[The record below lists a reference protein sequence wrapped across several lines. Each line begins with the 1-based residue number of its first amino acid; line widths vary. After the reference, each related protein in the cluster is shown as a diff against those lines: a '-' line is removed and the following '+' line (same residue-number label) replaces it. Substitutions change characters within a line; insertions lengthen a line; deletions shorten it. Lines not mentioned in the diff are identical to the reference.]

1 MKVSIFSQRSVTDPS
16 IVDKL
21 FDTINY
27 LENIKDEYK
36 PVMFLTGGAHGA
48 QQVIYNTLKD
58 DYDFVVF
65 KPWTQISKKMESIAI
80 VDGKFDPTFFF
91 YRNIQ
96 IVDNSDLVVIF
107 DNGEKDAEVY
117 KVKGLCEKKG
127 KQMVVIHV

>member
-1 MKVSIFSQRSVTDPS
+1 MKVSVFSQRSVTDPA
-16 IVDKL
+16 IVDMFL
-21 FDTINY
+21 
-27 LENIKDEYK
+27 DEVQKQYQDIA
-36 PVMFLTGGAHGA
+36 VYSSVFLTGGAHGA
-48 QQVIYNTLKD
+48 QQVIYDALKD

-65 KPWTQISKKMESIAI
+65 KPWTQISKKMESIAV

-107 DNGEKDAEVY
+107 DNGEKDAECY

-127 KQMVVIHV
+127 KPMVVINV

>member
-1 MKVSIFSQRSVTDPS
+1 MKVSIFSQRNVTDPV

-21 FDTINY
+21 FEELGKY
-27 LENIKDEYK
+27 EE
-36 PVMFLTGGAHGA
+36 PVIFLTGGAHGA
-48 QQVIYNTLKD
+48 QQVVYDALKD

-65 KPWTQISKKMESIAI
+65 KPWTQISKKLESLAI

-107 DNGEKDAEVY
+107 DHKEKDAECY
-117 KVKGLCEKKG
+117 KVKNLCEKKD
-127 KQMVVIHV
+127 KNMVIINV

>member
-1 MKVSIFSQRSVTDPS
+1 MKVSVFSQRNVTDPA
-16 IVDKL
+16 IVDMFL
-21 FDTINY
+21 
-27 LENIKDEYK
+27 DEVQKQYQDIVVYS
-36 PVMFLTGGAHGA
+36 PVFLTGGAHGA
-48 QQVIYNTLKD
+48 QQVIYDALKEN
-58 DYDFVVF
+58 YDFVVF
-65 KPWTQISKKMESIAI
+65 KPWTQISKKMESIAV

-107 DNGEKDAEVY
+107 DNGDKDAEVY

>member
-1 MKVSIFSQRSVTDPS
+1 MKVSVFSQRNVTDPA

-21 FDTINY
+21 FNEALWEDGYNPT
-27 LENIKDEYK
+27 
-36 PVMFLTGGAHGA
+36 FLTGGAHGA
-48 QQVIYNTLKD
+48 QQVIYDALKD

-65 KPWTQISKKMESIAI
+65 KPWTQISKKMESIAV

-107 DNGEKDAEVY
+107 DNGEKDAECY
-117 KVKGLCEKKG
+117 KVKALCEKKG
-127 KQMVVIHV
+127 KNMVVINV